1 MNRFLAAAVCLLLLI
16 AVGAFLALRSPSRM
30 PDAAVP
36 QLPLELASRVA
47 RDIPLAVAHLENHE
61 AQAAI
66 ALLNTLEKDIPNEK
80 AVLQNLVIGRYLAY
94 TNAKESDNKEEL
106 RSAAMAEV
114 RRLQAARPDDWHSY
128 ALAGL
133 MLEKFDD
140 GAGAYSQ
147 FETIAPIQT
156 ITNGGDTRP
165 ASRIGDVTMLYAMAK
180 AGLALP
186 NGPERQDA
194 LAALVLASEKDTEN
208 FWILRDLILA
218 LAEAQDLRIARALDQ
233 LAAIA
238 PVVESSIRRA
248 NPQFSFSE
256 ELQKARAL
264 IAELKTSPPD
274 AAPKWQKVSTL
285 TRRLCNS
292 FYSEDAAQSDQKYL
306 YRHPLDFVV
315 SELPVSV
322 VASLVPVAETTQ
334 ASGGLKLEWSSVVF
348 PETFREMSNVK
359 QARLADMTLDRKP
372 ELCVLSENKFSIWS
386 RGTDGQWV
394 VLVEVPVS
402 GISGF
407 VLADLDDDS
416 VDLAVENDPSGV
428 KQVGRADL
436 DVVFFGPSGIQLW
449 QNISKEGLRSLT
461 QWPAESAQAL
471 DGDTR
476 VADVADL
483 DLDGDMDL
491 VLGGDFGVRFG
502 FNTGKPLFFTRP
514 DTPVQVP
521 APIDVTRL
529 VPCDVDRDQDID
541 VVVVAGGR
549 VSLLENLR
557 HATLRWKSLDA
568 FAEVKGVRDVQVLDA
583 DGNAS
588 WDLLL
593 IGSAGTQLAL
603 SQTPEAGKW
612 VLSKDQIRSVDP
624 SVADKGVVA
633 DLDNDGAEEVIGF
646 GGQSPPVWMKKRGHH
661 SPDYTGEPWVI
672 PTNNL
677 AAVQDL
683 QAADFDRDGDL
694 DVCLVDGGGVQ
705 MWENKTGNQ
714 NAWLDVE
721 VIGKQV
727 KSAQAVSS
735 GRVNHYG
742 AGSLLEVRGST
753 GYQARFVTSFP
764 PHFGLGPQGTA
775 DLARLIWPNGFPA
788 NVFHPTP
795 NQTLWEVQT
804 LLGSCPYL
812 YTWDG
817 ERFVFATDLLW
828 AAPLGM
834 PSPNGGMTPS
844 REWEYLKLPG
854 SLLKEADGVYTLQLT
869 EELYE
874 AAYFDQVE
882 LIAVD
887 HPSDVEVYSNEKV
900 GPPSI
905 AAKKIHTVREPMA
918 PLSAKDQS
926 GRDLLPALSQL
937 DEVYTQH
944 WDHKVKQGW
953 TERTTM
959 ELDLG
964 TVPEKS
970 PVTLFLTG
978 WVYPTD
984 PSISV
989 SIQDDPAQAG
999 FGIQPPS
1006 LEVPDGQG
1014 GWKVAN
1020 PYIGFPGGKTKTIAI
1035 DLTGQLAPNDGRLRI
1050 VTSMEICWD
1059 QAFFTVDE
1067 APAEVRETPL
1077 ELVSAD
1083 LHFRGCSARVVHP
1096 QHGPERYDYSRVGP
1110 MIYRSMGGQFTRY
1123 GDVQELLTAPD
1134 DRMLVLGCGDECTL
1148 KFSATGPLPAG
1159 WTRDFLIH
1167 NIGWDKDCNPQNTYS
1182 QTVEPLPYAGMG
1194 TYPPSEPFPDD
1205 ELHRDYLKKYQTRE
1219 QSDVPF
1225 RRFVFVREKD

>member
-1 MNRFLAAAVCLLLLI
+1 MKRFFAAVLCLLLI
-16 AVGAFLALRSPSRM
+16 AVGAFLVLRRPSRL
-30 PDAAVP
+30 PDPAVP
-36 QLPLELASRVA
+36 RLPVEVANRAA

-61 AQAAI
+61 TQAAM
-66 ALLNTLEKDIPNEK
+66 ALLNVLERDFPHEK

-114 RRLQAARPDDWHSY
+114 GKLQAARPDDWHSY

-156 ITNGGDTRP
+156 VTNGGDTRP
-165 ASRIGDVTMLYAMAK
+165 ASRMGDVTMLYAMAK

-186 NGPERQDA
+186 NEPERQDA

-218 LAEAQDLRIARALDQ
+218 LAEAQDVRLAPALDQ

-248 NPQFSFSE
+248 NPQFSFIE
-256 ELQKARAL
+256 ELQKAQAL
-264 IAELKTSPPD
+264 VTELKTSPQD

-322 VASLVPVAETTQ
+322 VASLVPVAETAQ
-334 ASGGLKLEWSSVVF
+334 ASGGLKLEWSSVVL
-348 PETFREMSNVK
+348 PEPLRAILKVQQS
-359 QARLADMTLDRKP
+359 RLADMTLDRQP
-372 ELCVLSENKFSIWS
+372 ELCVLGEDKFSIWS
-386 RGTDGQWV
+386 RGTDGQWT
-394 VLVEVPVS
+394 VLVEVPVE
-402 GISGF
+402 GVNGF

-416 VDLAVENDPSGV
+416 VDLKIENDPSGV

-436 DVVFFGPSGIQLW
+436 DVVFYGPSGIQLW
-449 QNISKEGLRSLT
+449 QNVSKEGQRSLMP
-461 QWPAESAQAL
+461 WPVENSKAL
-471 DGDTR
+471 AGHIRT
-476 VADVADL
+476 ADVADL

-491 VLGGDFGVRFG
+491 VLAGDFGLRFG

-521 APIDVTRL
+521 AGIDVTRL
-529 VPCDVDRDQDID
+529 VPCDIDRDQDID
-541 VVVVAGGR
+541 VVVVAGGQ

-557 HATLRWKSLDA
+557 HATLRWKSLDSLVG
-568 FAEVKGVRDVQVLDA
+568 VKDIRDVQILDA

-588 WDLLL
+588 WDLWLS
-593 IGSAGTQLAL
+593 GSAGTQLAL

-612 VLSKDQIRSVDP
+612 LLSLEQVQSLDP
-624 SVADKGVVA
+624 TVADQSVVA

-646 GGQSPPVWMKKRGHH
+646 GSQSPPVWMRKQGH
-661 SPDYTGEPWVI
+661 PVLQYTGEPWAT
-672 PTNNL
+672 PTQL
-677 AAVQDL
+677 TAVQDL

-694 DVCLVDGGGVQ
+694 DVCLVEGGAVQ
-705 MWENKTGNQ
+705 LLENRNGNQ

-742 AGSLLEVRGST
+742 VGSLLEVRGST

-788 NVFHPTP
+788 NVFHPQP

-834 PSPNGGMTPS
+834 PSPSGGMTPS
-844 REWEYLKLPG
+844 REWEYLKVPG
-854 SLLKEADGVYTLQLT
+854 SLLKEADGVYSLQLT

-887 HPSDVEVYSNEKV
+887 HPGEVAIYSNEKV

-905 AAKKIHTVREPMA
+905 AEKKIHTVREPRA
-918 PLSAKDQS
+918 PLSAKDQQ

-953 TERTTM
+953 TERTAM

-970 PVTLFLTG
+970 PVTLYLTG

-989 SIQDDPAQAG
+989 SIQDDPVAAG

-1014 GWKVAN
+1014 GWKVAS

-1035 DLTGQLAPNDGRLRI
+1035 DLTGQLTPGDGRLRI
-1050 VTSMEICWD
+1050 VTSMELSWD
-1059 QAFFTVDE
+1059 QAFFTVNE

-1083 LHFRGCSARVVHP
+1083 LHSRGCSARIVHP
-1096 QHGPERYDYSRVGP
+1096 QHGPERYDYSRVEP
-1110 MIYRSMGGQFTRY
+1110 MIYRSMSGKFTRY
-1123 GDVQELLTAPD
+1123 GDVQELLTSRD

-1148 KFSATGPLPAG
+1148 KFTAPAPPPTG

-1182 QTVEPLPYAGMG
+1182 QSVEPLPYAGMSS
-1194 TYPPSEPFPDD
+1194 YPPSEPFPND
-1205 ELHRDYLKKYQTRE
+1205 ELHRDYLQKYQTRE
-1219 QSDVPF
+1219 QTDVPF
-1225 RRFVFVREKD
+1225 RRFVFVREQD